1 MKRGY
6 ISKVDSAK
14 EFQKQIELYQ
24 QCGVSLD
31 NVAINV
37 DFDAFISSVSCGDTV
52 TVISYIGIFPSLDS
66 YLKMATELIERNIVI
81 ESLQEPDIVV
91 NKHNSVF
98 VSQLNVLNHR
108 LRSTTSIK
116 CINKLKDEGRKV
128 GRPAGSSNESLKKV
142 SQVEKLLK
150 ESNMSV
156 VNACKI
162 TGCNLK
168 TYYRLKSSNT
178 ANVWT
183 QQV

>member
-6 ISKVDSAK
+6 IGKVDSAK
-14 EFQKQIELYQ
+14 EVQKQIELYQ
-24 QCGVSLD
+24 KCGISLD

-52 TVISYIGIFPSLDS
+52 IVSSYVGIFASLDS

-91 NKHNSVF
+91 DKCNSVF
-98 VSQLNVLNHR
+98 VSQLNALNHR

-116 CINKLKDEGRKV
+116 CINKLKDEGRKI
-128 GRPAGSSNESLKKV
+128 GRPLGSSSESLKKV

-150 ESNMSV
+150 DSNMSV

-168 TYYRLKSSNT
+168 TYYRLKSTNIS
-178 ANVWT
+178 NVWM
-183 QQV
+183 QQL